1 MTGYITYQLMHTV
14 LSFQRLVGLAV
25 VGGVHRI
32 LDVCC
37 VLLAN
42 LQKKKELLL
51 GKCYYQLL
59 PAAQPICAIP
69 VLDGGNW
76 DVRGATEFVKKTASI
91 LRVDST
97 NYQRL

>member
-1 MTGYITYQLMHTV
+1 MGSDGIYQLMHTV

-25 VGGVHRI
+25 VGLVHRI

-51 GKCYYQLL
+51 STTTNFFQ
-59 PAAQPICAIP
+59 QH
-69 VLDGGNW
+69 NQS
-76 DVRGATEFVKKTASI
+76 VRFLSLTVEIGMSEEPQNS
-91 LRVDST
+91 
-97 NYQRL
+97 